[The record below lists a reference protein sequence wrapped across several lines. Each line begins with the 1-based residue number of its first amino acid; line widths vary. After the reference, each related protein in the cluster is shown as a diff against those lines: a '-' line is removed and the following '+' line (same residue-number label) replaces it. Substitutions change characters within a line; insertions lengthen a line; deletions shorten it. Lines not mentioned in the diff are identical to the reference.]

1 MERDG
6 ASQLQMHQQQQQ
18 QQEVG
23 MEWFQLQCN
32 SSSHARR
39 KFTQPSKPIRQ
50 QKQQPMMKL
59 FRGVRQRH
67 WGKWVAEIRLPRNR
81 TRVWLGTFDTAE
93 SAAMAYDIAAYKFRG
108 DHANLNFPHLKS
120 RLSSASDGAGLLHS
134 STVSLLNAKL
144 DALSPPP
151 PLDQKKPC
159 LVNEEEKKAAVEET
173 EGHRKRKAQVL
184 SSDAEGVLFR
194 MPSLDMDLIWDAL
207 PVSDS

>member
-1 MERDG
+1 MHN
-6 ASQLQMHQQQQQ
+6 QHQQQQQ
-18 QQEVG
+18 RMG
-23 MEWFQLQCN
+23 IEWFQLQCN
-32 SSSHARR
+32 NSSHARR
-39 KFTQPSKPIRQ
+39 KFTQPSK
-50 QKQQPMMKL
+50 PMMKL

-120 RLSSASDGAGLLHS
+120 RLSSASDGAGLLQS

-151 PLDQKKPC
+151 PPPPPPLDQKKPC
-159 LVNEEEKKAAVEET
+159 LVNEEEKKSAAAVEET
-173 EGHRKRKAQVL
+173 EGYRKRKAQVL
-184 SSDAEGVLFR
+184 SSDADGVLFR